1 VTEKLVTSPVAGS
14 PAESQ
19 NLRDQAYAGYTKS
32 LLGRQIRPGQFIT
45 QRELV
50 EITGFPLGS
59 IRELV
64 PRLEAEGLIRTV
76 PHRGMQVPQVDIAL
90 VRNAF
95 QFRAFLEEPAARLF
109 ARDAPADMIA
119 ALRDSHERVIAR
131 QEAGDSANLMEDAE
145 AVDLSLHEAI
155 IGLQNNEILS
165 NAYRVNWIKI
175 KLIRLAQTRLYVPMI
190 PSVMGEHL
198 KIIEAFERR
207 EEDVAA
213 RAIIEHIETAR
224 RRAVHI

>member
-1 VTEKLVTSPVAGS
+1 MGAGMSDPTPTRTSEG
-14 PAESQ
+14 Q
-19 NLRDQAYAGYTKS
+19 NLRDQAYRGYTRS
-32 LLGRQIRPGQFIT
+32 LLEQQIRPGQFIT

-50 EITGFPLGS
+50 RITGFPLGS

-76 PHRGMQVPQVDIAL
+76 PQRGMQVPQVDLAL

-109 ARDAPADMIA
+109 ARNASPEAIA
-119 ALRDSHERVIAR
+119 ALRESHERILLR
-131 QEAGDSANLMEDAE
+131 HETGDDANLMEDAE

-155 IGLQNNEILS
+155 IDLQKNEILS

-175 KLIRLAQTRLYVPMI
+175 KLIRLAETRLYVPMI
-190 PSVMGEHL
+190 PAVMGEHL
-198 KIIEAFERR
+198 RIIEAFEQRD
-207 EEDVAA
+207 EDEAA
-213 RAIIEHIETAR
+213 RTIASHIETAR
-224 RRAVHI
+224 RRAVEF

>member
-1 VTEKLVTSPVAGS
+1 MSEAGA
-14 PAESQ
+14 PMENQ
-19 NLRDQAYAGYTKS
+19 NLRDQAYAGYTRS
-32 LLGRQIRPGQFIT
+32 LLAREIKPGQFIT
-45 QRELV
+45 QRQLV

-76 PHRGMQVPQVDIAL
+76 PQRGMQVPQVDIAL

-109 ARDAPADMIA
+109 ARDASSAQIA
-119 ALRDSHERVIAR
+119 ALRESHERIIAR
-131 QEAGDSANLMEDAE
+131 HEAGDDRNLMEDAE
-145 AVDLSLHEAI
+145 AVDLSLHEAM
-155 IGLQNNEILS
+155 IGLQNNAILS

-175 KLIRLAQTRLYVPMI
+175 KLIRLAETRLYVPMI

-207 EEDVAA
+207 DEDAAA
-213 RAIIEHIETAR
+213 RAIVEHIDVAR

>member
-1 VTEKLVTSPVAGS
+1 MKQA
-14 PAESQ
+14 AEAI
-19 NLRDQAYAGYTKS
+19 NLRDQAYVGYTNS
-32 LLGRQIRPGQFIT
+32 LLSNEIKPGQFIT

-76 PHRGMQVPQVDIAL
+76 PHRGMQVPQVDINL

-95 QFRAFLEEPAARLF
+95 QFRTILEEPAARLF
-109 ARDAPADMIA
+109 ARNASDGQIA
-119 ALRDSHERVIAR
+119 ALRTSHERILSR
-131 QEAGDSANLMEDAE
+131 FQAGDETNLMEDAE

-155 IGLQNNEILS
+155 ISNLNNEIVS

-175 KLIRLAQTRLYVPMI
+175 KLIRLAETRLYVPMI

-198 KIIEAFERR
+198 KIISAFERR
-207 EEDVAA
+207 DEEGAAQALSFHIDV
-213 RAIIEHIETAR
+213 AR
-224 RRAVHI
+224 RRAVSI

>member
-1 VTEKLVTSPVAGS
+1 MSSPTAGS
-14 PAESQ
+14 PTESQ
-19 NLRDQAYAGYTKS
+19 KLRDQAYAGYTKS

-76 PHRGMQVPQVDIAL
+76 PQRGMQVPQVDLAL

-109 ARDAPADMIA
+109 ARDAPFDMIA
-119 ALRDSHERVIAR
+119 ALRENHERIVAR
-131 QEAGDSANLMEDAE
+131 HEAGDESNLMEDAE

-175 KLIRLAQTRLYVPMI
+175 RLIRLAETRLYVPMI
-190 PSVMGEHL
+190 PSVIGEHL
-198 KIIEAFERR
+198 RVIEAFERR
-207 EEDVAA
+207 DEDGAA
-213 RAIIEHIETAR
+213 RAIADHIETAR

>member
-1 VTEKLVTSPVAGS
+1 MTEFGV
-14 PAESQ
+14 PASGENQ
-19 NLRDQAYAGYTKS
+19 NLRDQAYAGYTRS
-32 LLGRQIRPGQFIT
+32 LLARQIRPGQFIT

-50 EITGFPLGS
+50 EMTGFSLGS

-76 PHRGMQVPQVDIAL
+76 PQRGMQVPQVDLAL

-95 QFRAFLEEPAARLF
+95 QFRAFLEVAAARLF
-109 ARDAPADMIA
+109 ARDAPMELIA
-119 ALRDSHERVIAR
+119 SLRKSHERIIAR
-131 QEAGDSANLMEDAE
+131 HEAGEDANLMEDAE
-145 AVDLSLHEAI
+145 AVDLSLHEAV

-175 KLIRLAQTRLYVPMI
+175 KLIRLAETRLYVTMI

-207 EEDVAA
+207 DEDAA
-213 RAIIEHIETAR
+213 AIAISEHIDVAR
-224 RRAVHI
+224 RRAVNI